1 MTLDVRTPAGVMF
14 VVLGALLVV
23 YGLAGDAG
31 QYQRSLGVNINVGW
45 GLVMVG
51 FGIGLLLW
59 RRVTPNTPPPGGQ

>member
-23 YGLAGDAG
+23 YGVAGDAA

-45 GLVMVG
+45 GIVMVG
-51 FGIGLLLW
+51 FGVGLLLW
-59 RRVTPNTPPPGGQ
+59 RRVMPNAPPPGQL